1 MSPQMSGRDMLRAS
15 VSAALFDV
23 PCEVLHSRRRRV
35 PRSRGVRV

>member
-23 PCEVLHSRRRRV
+23 PCEVCTAVDAASLD
-35 PRSRGVRV
+35 RGVCE